1 MKKELLYITLG
12 TSIFLNTLL
21 IVHLA
26 YFATAR

>member
-21 IVHLA
+21 IVLLC
-26 YFATAR
+26 FLSTAR

>member
-21 IVHLA
+21 IVLLA
-26 YFATAR
+26 FLATAR